1 MAPEAQSPERRERER
16 LVHREYPHGDDAY
29 NYRGRAQ
36 QRSNAA
42 LQYGNEAH
50 KRYHS
55 APARHVRF
63 ADDQQFERGRPHVP
77 DHGDDH
83 ANHHH
88 HQSHRQP
95 RDHLYYYPYKRAERW
110 VYDLPQVR
118 SQSERRHYHFHEGRW
133 EPLRARHHGAGSHY
147 DTWNEPVQFEPDE
160 AGIHPR
166 QWFEKLEKLEAQVI
180 AFSGLPNE
188 NLAKPL
194 RPLGYRN
201 RGAAC
206 TLVNHK

>member
-1 MAPEAQSPERRERER
+1 M
-16 LVHREYPHGDDAY
+16 
-29 NYRGRAQ
+29 
-36 QRSNAA
+36 
-42 LQYGNEAH
+42 
-50 KRYHS
+50 
-55 APARHVRF
+55 
-63 ADDQQFERGRPHVP
+63 
-77 DHGDDH
+77 
-83 ANHHH
+83 
-88 HQSHRQP
+88 
-95 RDHLYYYPYKRAERW
+95 
-110 VYDLPQVR
+110 R

-206 TLVNHK
+206 TLKKFDRKNFAHPATPPSQFCHDIRAVHSCDCVRPPRRQQDRGASNRQAEKQQTFTFPCSPIPIPKALIVTTL